1 MRSNDISCHLQ
12 KLFRLFLQTDVFLV
26 PKSIV
31 PNISAKKTCPPVN
44 TDSSQ
49 EFDPKARAAGQFLP
63 KIIRRKMAP
72 AIEPSI

>member
-1 MRSNDISCHLQ
+1 MRSNGISYLLQ
-12 KLFRLFLQTDVFLV
+12 RFFQLFLQTDMFLV

-31 PNISAKKTCPPVN
+31 PNISAKNTCPPVN

-63 KIIRRKMAP
+63 KIIRRKIAP
-72 AIEPSI
+72 AMEPSI